1 MAVLERWFTELGVA
15 WVLRISDDDASAGR
29 LEQASDDDAGCRWI
43 WALNEIV
50 SSTTVHFP
58 VNGRLGSIYGEEE
71 IPVKVVHVLREEKAS
86 VWDQLHCARFIHEAM
101 LRMLVFIDVIV
112 APDPSTTR
120 RDEIVINSA
129 GYRRHIYQ
137 KISFLLGVRSA
148 LSSASFKIQ
157 VPFLLTPS
165 AQVKRIGDEM
175 VNLLHAKGA
184 KVGDAIWSTLEEI
197 RTRTLESMEDLCHQ
211 TPQGSLDIHNIT
223 RSVMQHIAFILDNYS
238 IVAPVVSEAA
248 ARLGNYVLP
257 HIGDQ
262 PHLDSIF
269 FLASHEKDRLHLP
282 SPLDSMIME
291 MTSYLEGKLVKM
303 SESFPDHGLRFLF
316 LINNSDF
323 IWQNLQDRMTAF
335 SSLQVCVATLF
346 DKVKA
351 YMESYLQVS
360 WAPLLS
366 CLFNH
371 KPLCLFGK
379 NYSPLPLSKFES
391 EFQKMYTTQKLWN
404 VPNPEVRKR
413 LRKAITEEI
422 VSGYTTYIED
432 NNVTNP
438 KFTPHNLKEMLQ
450 ELFEG

>member
-1 MAVLERWFTELGVA
+1 
-15 WVLRISDDDASAGR
+15 
-29 LEQASDDDAGCRWI
+29 
-43 WALNEIV
+43 
-50 SSTTVHFP
+50 
-58 VNGRLGSIYGEEE
+58 
-71 IPVKVVHVLREEKAS
+71 
-86 VWDQLHCARFIHEAM
+86 
-101 LRMLVFIDVIV
+101 
-112 APDPSTTR
+112 
-120 RDEIVINSA
+120 
-129 GYRRHIYQ
+129 
-137 KISFLLGVRSA
+137 
-148 LSSASFKIQ
+148 
-157 VPFLLTPS
+157 
-165 AQVKRIGDEM
+165 M

-184 KVGDAIWSTLEEI
+184 KVGDAIWSALEEI
-197 RTRTLESMEDLCHQ
+197 RTRILESMEDSCHQ

-223 RSVMQHIAFILDNYS
+223 RSAMQHIAFMLDNYS
-238 IVAPVVSEAA
+238 RVAPVVSEAA
-248 ARLGNYVLP
+248 ARLGKYVLP

-269 FLASHEKDRLHLP
+269 FLEGHEENSIFFLEGHEKDWLHLP

-291 MTSYLEGKLVKM
+291 IMSYLEGKLVKM
-303 SESFPDHGLRFLF
+303 SESLPDHGLRFLF

-335 SSLQVCVATLF
+335 SSLQVYVATLF

-371 KPLCLFGK
+371 KRLCLFGK

-391 EFQKMYTTQKLWN
+391 EFQKMYTTQKLWK